1 MSQWKVLSF
10 FRNKR
15 FKPTSDLLFRNPDSV
30 VDSSFTEID
39 SKIFYKE
46 IGIDLV
52 WISELACFALHP
64 CTAVNV
70 DDGERRKLLEV
81 PSASTN

>member
-1 MSQWKVLSF
+1 MSQWKVLSS

-15 FKPTSDLLFRNPDSV
+15 FKPTSDLLFRNLDSV

-39 SKIFYKE
+39 SKIFFNKE

-52 WISELACFALHP
+52 WISELAWFALHP
-64 CTAVNV
+64 CTTVNV
-70 DDGERRKLLEV
+70 DDGERRKLFEV
-81 PSASTN
+81 PSADL